1 MKILENK
8 TEQDLLNS
16 AIAEAAKAA
25 NELKCA
31 KGDIEKAQSRLN
43 FILVLLNTLQERN
56 ID

>member
-1 MKILENK
+1 MKILESKN
-8 TEQDLLNS
+8 EQELLQS
-16 AIAEAAKAA
+16 LICEAAKASS
-25 NELKCA
+25 ELKCA